1 MNQQRRTCRHW
12 VCVALSAVLVAACS
26 GGEPAPVG
34 QQVLCVHPDRDA
46 LARLAAGEL
55 NPSLLE
61 EDVVSTVLRGE
72 AAQAQIANEPTAAAG
87 APLAV
92 EFSAPPG
99 FHAADVPL
107 ELNASDRTAAIFYT
121 LDGSTPN
128 PDAAGQIGCAPPLGD
143 FRGRTYRYV
152 GPIDLAW
159 WLERPNNLSVVNTSV
174 RTERLAWSEPRQ
186 RVAKAAV
193 VRAVAT
199 RGRHSSPPV
208 TGTFFIDSLGRDR
221 YSLPVVSL
229 STDPSNLF
237 DEQVGIYVPG
247 QDPDDPNYAQRG
259 DAWERVA
266 HLELFDQRGQR
277 PVSQDVGIRVHG
289 NFTRS
294 FPQKSLRLYARKEYG
309 SSRLR
314 HQFFETKA
322 TTDFKR
328 LILRNG
334 GNDWG
339 GTMFRDAAMQSLVQ
353 HLPLETQHA
362 QPSVVFINGEY
373 WGLHLFRDRLD
384 EFHFETTHGI
394 PREQVT
400 ILDNDAVLK
409 SGSTADVAAYQ
420 ALLDQL
426 EDGSLNDPEAIDA
439 HIALPELLDYVALQI
454 YAGNT
459 DWPHNNIAT
468 YRYSGPSPSG
478 ERGPRDGRWRMLPFD
493 LDRSLG
499 RVQSLDADIIAHLF
513 ADREGH
519 WSRRLFQSIILIEPI
534 RHEFIQRLAVHL
546 ATTFAPE
553 RVDAVIAHFTRAIEA
568 EMPAHIE
575 RWNAPTSMDA
585 FYSGV
590 ETSHEFAR
598 RRPRTVRK
606 HAVSFFKEV
615 DGLATVRIHHIHPE
629 RAPTLHGVRLTP
641 DTPGVTVKDGVW
653 EGLVFAGVPLRM
665 RSGGDDLS
673 QATIEGKAAVAS
685 TSDELELELVLEPE
699 AQVDV
704 YLPAVG

>member
-1 MNQQRRTCRHW
+1 MSQQRRTCRRW

-61 EDVVSTVLRGE
+61 EDVVSNVLRGE
-72 AAQAQIANEPTAAAG
+72 AAQAQNANEPTAAGG

-193 VRAVAT
+193 VRAVAI
-199 RGRHSSPPV
+199 RGQHSSPPV

-294 FPQKSLRLYARKEYG
+294 LPQKSLRLYARKEYG

-362 QPSVVFINGEY
+362 QPSVVFINGGDSKSAQMFTLVHELAY
-373 WGLHLFRDRLD
+373 LWLGRSGVCNATLTDDAKLTSAGRTTEVWCNEVAVEVLVPLEELAPYLPLHEPLDEAVKQLCRLFKVSSLVILRRLYDAEALSRVQFDQAYKNELDRLSSLKDQTAWGGNFYNMEAARVSKRFATALLVSTLEGNTLFRDAARLL
-384 EFHFETTHGI
+384 GI
-394 PREQVT
+394 KKVSRV
-400 ILDNDAVLK
+400 N
-409 SGSTADVAAYQ
+409 
-420 ALLDQL
+420 
-426 EDGSLNDPEAIDA
+426 
-439 HIALPELLDYVALQI
+439 ELAS
-454 YAGNT
+454 
-459 DWPHNNIAT
+459 
-468 YRYSGPSPSG
+468 R
-478 ERGPRDGRWRMLPFD
+478 
-493 LDRSLG
+493 LG
-499 RVQSLDADIIAHLF
+499 V
-513 ADREGH
+513 
-519 WSRRLFQSIILIEPI
+519 
-534 RHEFIQRLAVHL
+534 V
-546 ATTFAPE
+546 
-553 RVDAVIAHFTRAIEA
+553 
-568 EMPAHIE
+568 
-575 RWNAPTSMDA
+575 
-585 FYSGV
+585 
-590 ETSHEFAR
+590 
-598 RRPRTVRK
+598 
-606 HAVSFFKEV
+606 
-615 DGLATVRIHHIHPE
+615 
-629 RAPTLHGVRLTP
+629 
-641 DTPGVTVKDGVW
+641 
-653 EGLVFAGVPLRM
+653 
-665 RSGGDDLS
+665 
-673 QATIEGKAAVAS
+673 
-685 TSDELELELVLEPE
+685 
-699 AQVDV
+699 
-704 YLPAVG
+704 